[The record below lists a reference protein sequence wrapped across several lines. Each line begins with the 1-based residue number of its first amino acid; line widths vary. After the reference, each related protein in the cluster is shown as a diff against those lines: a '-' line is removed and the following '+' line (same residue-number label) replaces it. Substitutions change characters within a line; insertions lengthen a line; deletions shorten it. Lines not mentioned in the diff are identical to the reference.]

1 MGVSD
6 MRWISSRRADT
17 SIAIESQ
24 LATADILF
32 VDRAQ
37 RRADNDGQSLEFHD
51 NRQFWESART
61 VLRARH
67 RIVLRDFAV
76 LEWFPRSPGLFHT
89 EHAARRRQEAEEN
102 RRWDTSL
109 GAKESIEI
117 YDPYGKLAMLEGGL
131 GCLRLREKETEE
143 GKLWF
148 FTASS
153 NAIAHEGIPIG
164 VPNEIY
170 DDVIDEIKH
179 EGAVLASLKGE
190 LCFIPSPLTVLYSQ
204 TPKVPRLYLK
214 IDWLEP
220 TGVRLSDRALSP
232 VASGAVVFGAKD
244 RDQYQDAYVEF
255 TPGARGNIERRIEWL
270 QEYVSHHGTGKILT
284 DFDEQATSYVNA
296 VFSLRKIFDGR
307 LDLAQISKLM
317 DDDGE
322 KFGAAGEFNR
332 NIFVGNLQILTKRMK
347 IGQANIGRVDMGNTI
362 TTMGGEIVMGD
373 KNVFSGKFKGPVA
386 GTVYAEKM
394 QDSFNSFAA
403 RQPNEELQAAVSQL
417 YGQVEDLIGRLK
429 EVSPDQAN
437 EVAETLASFT
447 DEVGKEKPNKV
458 TLRALG
464 NGIVDVAKKVAEVA
478 TPVATAI
485 AAVLKLF
492 GIAAL

>member
-1 MGVSD
+1 
-6 MRWISSRRADT
+6 MRWISGRQAET

-24 LATADILF
+24 LATANILF
-32 VDRAQ
+32 VDREQ
-37 RRADNDGQSLEFHD
+37 RRADSDRQYLEFHD

-102 RRWDTSL
+102 RRLDPSL
-109 GAKESIEI
+109 GSRESIEI
-117 YDPYGKLAMLEGGL
+117 YDPYGKIAMLEGGL
-131 GCLRLREKETEE
+131 GCVRLREKETEE
-143 GKLWF
+143 GELWF

-179 EGAVLASLKGE
+179 EGAVLARLQGQ

-204 TPKVPRLYLK
+204 TPNVPHLYLK
-214 IDWLEP
+214 IDSLKR
-220 TGVRLSDRALSP
+220 TGLRLSDRALSP

-244 RDQYQDAYVEF
+244 HDKYQDAYVEF
-255 TPGARGNIERRIEWL
+255 TPGARGNIERRVEWL
-270 QEYVSHHGTGKILT
+270 QEYVSHHGNGKILT
-284 DFDEQATSYVNA
+284 DFDEQATTYTNA

-307 LDLAQISKLM
+307 LDLRQIGNLI
-317 DDDGE
+317 DDDGDTL
-322 KFGAAGEFNR
+322 GATVGFKR
-332 NIFVGNLQILTKRMK
+332 NMFVGNLQILTTRMK
-347 IGQANIGRVDMGNTI
+347 ISQANIGRVDMGDTI
-362 TTMGGEIVMGD
+362 TNIGGEMVMGD
-373 KNVFSGKFKGPVA
+373 KNVFSGEFHGPVA

-403 RQPNEELQAAVSQL
+403 RQPNEELQTLVSQL
-417 YGQVEDLIGRLK
+417 YDQVGDLIGRLK
-429 EVSPDQAN
+429 EVSPDQAD
-437 EVAETLASFT
+437 EVADTLASFT
-447 DEVGKEKPNKV
+447 DEVGKDKPNKV

-464 NGIVDVAKKVAEVA
+464 NGIVDVAKKVADVA
-478 TPVATAI
+478 TPVATAV